1 MAQKGTLERNTH
13 TQHNKQSNGS
23 EKTVIVAQT
32 ISRRCQQPQEKSLLS
47 LRDGYL
53 FRVPV
58 LDRVKPNPIPAIML
72 TSGQIAQMAVRKS
85 AL

>member
-1 MAQKGTLERNTH
+1 
-13 TQHNKQSNGS
+13 
-23 EKTVIVAQT
+23 
-32 ISRRCQQPQEKSLLS
+32 
-47 LRDGYL
+47 L